1 MKREK
6 VIKFKVSEEEDKII
20 QENAT
25 KGGFAS
31 VAAYARNQC
40 LADKAKQLVLWQKC
54 KIRDSLQEINKLAG
68 NNPQILSCI
77 NKISD
82 VIDKVGE

>member
-1 MKREK
+1 MKRKEI
-6 VIKFKVSEEEDKII
+6 IKFKVSEEEKKII
-20 QENAT
+20 EENTA

-40 LADKAKQLVLWQKC
+40 LADNPTQLVLWKKC
-54 KIRDSLQEINKLAG
+54 KIRDSLQEINRLAG

-77 NKISD
+77 NKINGI
-82 VIDKVGE
+82 IDKAGE